1 METTIATIDFDP
13 FNHGSPDEKKA
24 VGTAIAEAFRRQ
36 GFLKLVNHGI
46 PRHTIEELF
55 QWSQRFFA
63 LPEGIKAK
71 APHPPKPIPNRGYSG
86 VGMENTS
93 IHGSQE
99 DRKVT
104 LIDLKECFD
113 QGAEDDNLY
122 ANIWLPED
130 DLPGFRSFM
139 EEYYRIA
146 YRCQQRILT
155 ALELGLGMAP
165 KTLTSRHS
173 RAENELRLTHYPL
186 VPVKQLR
193 GGSCTRISKHTDFGT
208 ITLLFQDAVGGLE
221 IEDPLQPGRY
231 RPIESTALDEMIV
244 NLGDCLQRWSD
255 GQLRSTRHRVHIAQ
269 SDLDADPNAVL
280 AERFSVAYF
289 AKPNRSCSIQSL
301 AAECPPGEQTVGEF
315 LLQRS
320 STTYGYTQL

>member
-1 METTIATIDFDP
+1 
-13 FNHGSPDEKKA
+13 
-24 VGTAIAEAFRRQ
+24 
-36 GFLKLVNHGI
+36 
-46 PRHTIEELF
+46 
-55 QWSQRFFA
+55 
-63 LPEGIKAK
+63 
-71 APHPPKPIPNRGYSG
+71 
-86 VGMENTS
+86 
-93 IHGSQE
+93 
-99 DRKVT
+99 
-104 LIDLKECFD
+104 
-113 QGAEDDNLY
+113 
-122 ANIWLPED
+122 
-130 DLPGFRSFM
+130 M

-146 YRCQQRILT
+146 YRCQLRILA

-173 RAENELRLTHYPL
+173 CAENELRLTHYPP

-193 GGSCTRISKHTDFGT
+193 GGNCTRISEHTDFGT

-244 NLGDCLQRWSD
+244 NLGDCLQRWTK

-269 SDLDADPNAVL
+269 SDLDADPNAILV
-280 AERFSVAYF
+280 ERFSVAYC

-301 AAECPPGEQTVGEF
+301 AAECPSGEQTVGDF

-320 STTYGYTQL
+320 STTYGYA

>member
-1 METTIATIDFDP
+1 METTVATIDFDS
-13 FNHGSPDEKKA
+13 FDHGSADEKKI
-24 VGTAIAEAFRRQ
+24 VGNAIAEAFRRQ

-55 QWSQRFFA
+55 RWSERFFA
-63 LPEGIKAK
+63 LPDAIKAK
-71 APHPPKPIPNRGYSG
+71 APHPPNPIPNRGYSG
-86 VGMENTS
+86 VGLENTS

-99 DRKVT
+99 NKVT

-113 QGAEDDNLY
+113 QGAEDDRLY

-146 YRCQQRILT
+146 YQCQQRILA

-165 KTLTSRHS
+165 KTLTGRHS

-193 GGSCTRISKHTDFGT
+193 GGNCTRISEHTDFGT

-244 NLGDCLQRWSD
+244 NLGDCLQHWTK

-269 SDLDADPNAVL
+269 SDLDADPNAIL

-301 AAECPPGEQTVGEF
+301 AAECPPGEQTVGDF

-320 STTYGYTQL
+320 STTYGYA